1 MCIAVWLFVYDVC
14 VKVFV
19 FMICVH
25 CGLMY
30 LSSFQLDRLQV
41 LWFGDVRAQILM
53 RLGTSYVHS

>member
-1 MCIAVWLFVYDVC
+1 MYDVF